1 MACAEPLAALTTPQ
15 HLSIFATAVYPAQ
28 TPRPVRLYN
37 GKGDFMAD
45 MLSSYVPIVIFIAIC
60 LIIGLALMVA
70 PFALAFKAPD
80 AEKLSAYECGFNAF
94 DDARMKFDI
103 RFYLVAILFIIFDLE
118 VAFLFP
124 WAASFGDV
132 GWFGF
137 WSMMV
142 FLGVL
147 TIGFIYE
154 WKKGA
159 LEWE

>member
-1 MACAEPLAALTTPQ
+1 MNAFLLEYLPVLVFAGVAAFIGILFIVLPLL
-15 HLSIFATAVYPAQ
+15 
-28 TPRPVRLYN
+28 
-37 GKGDFMAD
+37 
-45 MLSSYVPIVIFIAIC
+45 
-60 LIIGLALMVA
+60 LA
-70 PFALAFKAPD
+70 PKSPD
-80 AEKLSAYECGFNAF
+80 SEKLSAYECGFNAF

-103 RFYLVAILFIIFDLE
+103 RFYLVSILFIIFDLE

-124 WAASFGDV
+124 WAVSMFGLSHAGMV
-132 GWFGF
+132 FAF